1 MPAPRAPEADQ
12 ARQSHR
18 FLGLYALAVA
28 GGSAAYTPFLT
39 LLLPGRASAQFG
51 VDAIEVLAYVAF
63 TGAVVASLSNIG
75 FGWASDRTRTRRSWI
90 AGGLAGSCALLL
102 ALGSATSVPVLLVL
116 IALWQIALNM
126 MLAPLIAWAGD
137 VVPDGQKGLLGG
149 LLSFAPAIGALI
161 GALVTI
167 PGLAEHGTRLALNAG
182 LVAAMVLPVLVVGR
196 PTPMPHLLS
205 PRDRAEPREEAD
217 QERTGNSG
225 VRRMWFARLLVQVAE
240 SSLFA
245 FLLLWLRRLDPAMTD
260 NKAAMTF
267 TAVLFVSVPVTMLAG
282 RWSDAVGR
290 PMLPL
295 AVAAGGAAT
304 GLVLLSSASDATSA
318 IACYV
323 LFGIMAGV
331 FLALHSSQTLRVLPR
346 PATRGRD
353 LGIFNLTNTI
363 PSLVMPGLALSLV
376 PLFGFRVLFIVLAGL
391 VVIAALLL
399 ATLVRR

>member
-1 MPAPRAPEADQ
+1 MPAPRAPDADQ

-18 FLGLYALAVA
+18 FLWLYALAVA

-51 VDAIEVLAYVAF
+51 ADAIEVLAYVAF

-90 AGGLAGSCALLL
+90 AGGLAGSCALLV
-102 ALGSATSVPVLLVL
+102 AMGSATSVPVLLVL

-167 PGLAEHGTRLALNAG
+167 PGLADHGMRLALNAG
-182 LVAAMVLPVLVVGR
+182 LVAAMVLPVLVLGR
-196 PTPMPHLLS
+196 PTPMPQLIS
-205 PRDRAEPREEAD
+205 SRDRAGPREEAARE
-217 QERTGNSG
+217 QTTSSG
-225 VRRMWFARLLVQVAE
+225 VQRMWFARLLVQVAE
-240 SSLFA
+240 ASLFA

-260 NKAAMTF
+260 NATAMTF

-295 AVAAGGAAT
+295 AIAAGGAAA
-304 GLVLLSSASDATSA
+304 GLLLLSSASDATSA
-318 IACYV
+318 MAGYV

-346 PATRGRD
+346 PGTRGRD

-376 PLFGFRVLFIVLAGL
+376 PLFGFRVLFLVLAGL
-391 VVIAALLL
+391 VAVAALLL
-399 ATLVRR
+399 APLVRR